1 MSVKNASC
9 SRERRRPPGERERR
23 RCAGRHVADA
33 AQLVG
38 GGHRGAGGARRHQP
52 QVRRSIE
59 KADSYPVCHGAS
71 VISSML
77 STYAD
82 ISHLML
88 HS

>member
-1 MSVKNASC
+1 MSDQNASC
-9 SRERRRPPGERERR
+9 SRERQRPGERERR
-23 RCAGRHVADA
+23 RAGRHVADV